1 MADVGQLETKLSQ
14 GGLVILD
21 GANGTELERLGAT
34 MDHGVWCAKALAD
47 HPDIVRDVHRRYI
60 DAGADVI
67 TTNTFSATREALQR
81 YGLGEQFES
90 WNRLGVQFA
99 LEERDKSSPD
109 REIYVAGSV
118 STYGQFS
125 RLDVQTMADHFRA
138 QGQLLVESGVDLL
151 ILETL
156 GSTLEVVKTMIAATS
171 DLGVPVWV
179 SISCL
184 KSRTT
189 GTMMFGIEESEE
201 TSYASEEY
209 APFDE
214 AVRQVMSAGGSALLM
229 MHSDRQVTESAV
241 AVMRENYSGPIGA
254 YPNAGYW
261 ARPNWT
267 FVDQVSPADY
277 LADAK
282 NWVAAG
288 ASIVG
293 GCCGI
298 GVEHI
303 RALHEGLRAG

>member
-1 MADVGQLETKLSQ
+1 MTDVRDLETRLGE

-47 HPDIVRDVHRRYI
+47 HPDMVREVHRRYI

-81 YGLGEQFES
+81 NGLGDNFES
-90 WNRLGVQFA
+90 WNRLGVQIV
-99 LEERDKSSPD
+99 LEERDKTPSD

-118 STYGQFS
+118 STYGYFD
-125 RLDVQTMADHFRA
+125 RLDAQTSADHFRA
-138 QGQLLVESGVDLL
+138 QAQLLVESGVDLL
-151 ILETL
+151 LLETL
-156 GSTLEVVKTMIAATS
+156 GSSLAVVKTMIAATT

-179 SISCL
+179 SLSCL
-184 KSRTT
+184 RSRAT
-189 GTMMFGIEESEE
+189 GTVMFGIEESQA
-201 TSYASEEY
+201 ASHEVEEY
-209 APFDE
+209 APLDE
-214 AVRQVMSAGGSALLM
+214 AVEELMSGGGSALLM
-229 MHSDRQVTESAV
+229 MHSDRKVTESAV
-241 AVMRENYSGPIGA
+241 GVMCKSYSGPVGA

-261 ARPNWT
+261 TRPNWA
-267 FVDQVSPADY
+267 FVDQVSPQDY
-277 LADAK
+277 LADART
-282 NWVAAG
+282 WVAAG

-303 RALHEGLRAG
+303 RALHHGLVAN